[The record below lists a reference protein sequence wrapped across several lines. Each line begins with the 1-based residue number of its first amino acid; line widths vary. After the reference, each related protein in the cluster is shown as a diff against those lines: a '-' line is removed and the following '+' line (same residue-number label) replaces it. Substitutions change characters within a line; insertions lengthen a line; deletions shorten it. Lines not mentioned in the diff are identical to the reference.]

1 MSGWPLSQ
9 RPGGRKLQGFSRPGT
24 SHRAASPNADSRTIL
39 PRVLHGVAGSA
50 GAMRVGRSI
59 TTVLRHPGAFA
70 LAVIKQFR
78 ANQGVL
84 LAGAVAYYTLLSLVP
99 LLIVV
104 LLALS
109 HIVPEDR
116 LLSMLREYLEF
127 IVPGQSNALVQE
139 LRTFLAHREV
149 MGVFLL
155 LTMLFFSALAFTIL
169 ENAMSVIFVH
179 RVAIRRRHFLV
190 SALMPYI
197 FVLFLGLGLLII
209 TVVSGLLQGMGTRHI
224 NVFGQLHSLDRL
236 STFLLYILGVIGE
249 AVLISAIYLVMPVGQ
264 LSLRHALVGGVTAA
278 LLWEVTR
285 HVLAWYLT
293 TMSQIQVVYG
303 SLTTAVAVLLSVEF
317 GALVLLLGAQVIAE
331 YERIGREPIKVAA
344 QPLRDRGEPLLDL
357 TIDARV
363 ARKAP
368 SPPHP
373 RDSFLAGRQSRSAA

>member
-1 MSGWPLSQ
+1 
-9 RPGGRKLQGFSRPGT
+9 
-24 SHRAASPNADSRTIL
+24 
-39 PRVLHGVAGSA
+39 
-50 GAMRVGRSI
+50 MRVGRRI
-59 TTVLRHPGAFA
+59 ATVLRHPGAFA

-155 LTMLFFSALAFTIL
+155 VTMLFFSALAFTIL

-236 STFLLYILGVIGE
+236 STFLLYTLGVIGE

-344 QPLRDRGEPLLDL
+344 QPLRTETSL
-357 TIDARV
+357 
-363 ARKAP
+363 
-368 SPPHP
+368 
-373 RDSFLAGRQSRSAA
+373 